1 MNFKK
6 QGAVTNGMKAELSP
20 VISSLI
26 HSTDMDI
33 WFPDSLSIL
42 YPVASSCWCEMVHMS
57 EESNGNAPAE
67 WMDR

>member
-33 WFPDSLSIL
+33 
-42 YPVASSCWCEMVHMS
+42 
-57 EESNGNAPAE
+57 
-67 WMDR
+67 